1 MDRIAVFRSASDLK
15 ECACCAVQRV
25 TVVMLRCCVC
35 AECGVAAVALL
46 LLARCCVGLQKS
58 ITLSEPIPAQQP
70 GAGCSKADDSL
81 DLVNYADTCQQQSVL
96 STA

>member
-1 MDRIAVFRSASDLK
+1 MFRSASDLK

-35 AECGVAAVALL
+35 AECCWLL
-46 LLARCCVGLQKS
+46 LLAVLCCVGLQKS

-70 GAGCSKADDSL
+70 GAWL
-81 DLVNYADTCQQQSVL
+81 QQGR
-96 STA
+96 

>member
-1 MDRIAVFRSASDLK
+1 MCVLCSAAGDSGDVAL
-15 ECACCAVQRV
+15 
-25 TVVMLRCCVC
+25 LLC

-70 GAGCSKADDSL
+70 GAGSSKQMT
-81 DLVNYADTCQQQSVL
+81 V
-96 STA
+96 

>member
-1 MDRIAVFRSASDLK
+1 MFRSASDLK

-35 AECGVAAVALL
+35 AECSGVAAVAW
-46 LLARCCVGLQKS
+46 CCAVCGVGLQKS

-96 STA
+96 STT